1 MEPPWPGAR
10 IFLSSGQTEGT
21 PEADLVIDVQ
31 HKLEDLGFEVT
42 IATGTTVPRGV
53 WPEILRRL
61 RESEYFILIDF
72 RRRGLPGRP
81 LPDGWNRS
89 LVSHQ
94 ELAVALSHETP
105 FLAFTEEGMLGRVG
119 ALRMVPSATIQFK
132 RSNLVQK
139 VQEAV
144 SSAIWRPDWRNEL
157 QLTRTTRDSDNQDWV
172 RFGPGPTYLG
182 AKYYQIGVRNA
193 NGTTLATD
201 VHAFL
206 ESWSGGPS
214 RRRTVLSPLLE
225 LKWDAV
231 APRTVSIPAG
241 TTRRFSAIIL
251 FKHEPGV
258 AQLGVN
264 FLLIDSN
271 AFREEC
277 RFTPTGKYRM
287 NFVVYS
293 REFAPARQTFEL
305 RLGLDPEHTE
315 LVRLRRGAPG
325 S

>member
-1 MEPPWPGAR
+1 MAVETTMEPPWPGAR

-53 WPEILRRL
+53 WPEIFSRL

-214 RRRTVLSPLLE
+214 
-225 LKWDAV
+225 K
-231 APRTVSIPAG
+231 
-241 TTRRFSAIIL
+241 
-251 FKHEPGV
+251 
-258 AQLGVN
+258 
-264 FLLIDSN
+264 
-271 AFREEC
+271 
-277 RFTPTGKYRM
+277 TPDCP
-287 NFVVYS
+287 
-293 REFAPARQTFEL
+293 FAPAGIEVGRCRAQN
-305 RLGLDPEHTE
+305 RLHSGGYHSPILCDHSVQARTGCRPAWGQLSADRLQCLPRGVPLHTHREVPYEFRGL
-315 LVRLRRGAPG
+315 LSGVRPRPSNL
-325 S
+325 